1 MGQAPDAINRSDAY
15 PGDTSYGMDAGTQG
29 MNTDTDA
36 TTDVDTDA
44 IVEEIEQTRTEL
56 SDTIDAIQGRLSP
69 DHLKDQAREMVRDAT
84 VGKAQDMVHSAGDT
98 ARQTGNGMLDTIRQ
112 NPMPAA
118 LAGIGI
124 AWLWKNRSQSSQPM
138 RSYQSSNQMSQPMQ
152 PYYYQPPS
160 STHRYEPPRESA
172 SMNQGSQGS
181 SSGIG
186 SAASHMVSGVGHTA
200 GQAVG
205 QVSDV
210 THGAVE
216 HVGQFGSQATSS
228 MRDNYDRMLS
238 ESPMTLGVVAVGVG
252 LAVGMML
259 PETQMENQMLG
270 ETKEHLMDKAQSVA
284 HETMDK
290 VQQVASQATETI
302 QQTAQ
307 EQGLTAS

>member
-1 MGQAPDAINRSDAY
+1 
-15 PGDTSYGMDAGTQG
+15 
-29 MNTDTDA
+29 
-36 TTDVDTDA
+36 
-44 IVEEIEQTRTEL
+44 
-56 SDTIDAIQGRLSP
+56 
-69 DHLKDQAREMVRDAT
+69 
-84 VGKAQDMVHSAGDT
+84 
-98 ARQTGNGMLDTIRQ
+98 
-112 NPMPAA
+112 
-118 LAGIGI
+118 
-124 AWLWKNRSQSSQPM
+124 
-138 RSYQSSNQMSQPMQ
+138 MQ

-160 STHRYEPPRESA
+160 MTHSYQPPRDSS
-172 SMNQGSQGS
+172 SMNQGGS
-181 SSGIG
+181 SGVG
-186 SAASHMVSGVGHTA
+186 GTASHLVSGVGHTA
-200 GQAVG
+200 GQAAS

-216 HVGQFGSQATSS
+216 HVGQFGSQAKSS
-228 MRDNYDRMLS
+228 LSENYDRMLR

-270 ETKEHLMDKAQSVA
+270 ETKENLMDKAQSVA